1 MGLEDLRGG
10 STCKFSSQCLYFLTE
25 IVWTFAPSKVGN
37 GRDVRGWGRGQGRCC
52 LSSRVNVIYLPET
65 TTSPEVSGHEFG
77 FFYTR
82 SVSDVGRVQ

>member
-10 STCKFSSQCLYFLTE
+10 STCKFSSQCIFLLKLYGHSLRVRWVTE
-25 IVWTFAPSKVGN
+25 EMLEVGEEGKV
-37 GRDVRGWGRGQGRCC
+37 DVV
-52 LSSRVNVIYLPET
+52 SSRVNVIYLPET